1 MAMIRIEAKR
11 VAHAPARV
19 AASGLLWGGLARA
32 CARVTV
38 KIGKIGAAR
47 SRLNVVNRAGMAA
60 IALGLIAGAPA
71 LADTLLLK
79 PARVFDGSAVH
90 ENWSVLVDG
99 DRIAAAGPNLAAPA
113 GARTI
118 DLRNATLFP
127 GMIEGHS
134 HLFLHPY
141 NETLWDDQVLHEPLA
156 LRTARAVVQ
165 AERTLDAGFTTERD
179 LGTEGAGFADVGLK
193 QAIDKGIVPGP
204 RLLVATK
211 AIVARG
217 AYGPKGYEPGVPIPQ
232 GAQEVAGVDDT
243 IRAVRDQVAAG
254 ADLIKFYADYHWGK
268 GEPSRPT
275 LSQAELDAGV
285 AAAHDAGRMVAVHAT
300 TAEGMMRAIRAG
312 ADTIEHGY
320 GGTEAVFKAMAAKG
334 IALCPT
340 LGASEAYARYFQNW
354 NGQEPAPESVQENRR
369 AFRLA
374 IKAGV
379 PICMGGDVGVFT
391 HGENWREMVAMQ
403 NAGLP
408 AAQVMTAATSGNAR
422 ILHLTDR
429 GAIKPGLLADLV
441 GVEGDPTRDVAAVRD
456 VRLVVKGGKVI
467 RE

>member
-1 MAMIRIEAKR
+1 MNFR
-11 VAHAPARV
+11 
-19 AASGLLWGGLARA
+19 AAAALL
-32 CARVTV
+32 
-38 KIGKIGAAR
+38 
-47 SRLNVVNRAGMAA
+47 
-60 IALGLIAGAPA
+60 LGLVLTTPA
-71 LADTLLLK
+71 VADTLLLH
-79 PARVFDGSAVH
+79 PTRVFDGTAIH
-90 ENWSVLVDG
+90 EGWSVLVEADK
-99 DRIAAAGPNLAAPA
+99 IAAVGPNLGAPA

-118 DLRNATLFP
+118 DLPGTTLMP

-165 AERTLDAGFTTERD
+165 AQRTLFAGFTTERD

-193 QAIDKGIVPGP
+193 QAIDQGIVPGP
-204 RLLVATK
+204 RLLVSTK

-217 AYGPKGYEPGVPIPQ
+217 AYGPKGYEPGVPVPQ
-232 GAQEVAGVDDT
+232 GAQEVAGVDET

-254 ADLIKFYADYHWGK
+254 ADIVKFYADYHWGK

-285 AAAHDAGRMVAVHAT
+285 AAAHDAGRLVAVHAT
-300 TAEGMMRAIRAG
+300 TAEGMMRAVRAG

-320 GGTEAVFKAMAAKG
+320 SGTAEVFKAMAAKG

-340 LGASEAYARYFQNW
+340 LGASEAYARYFQHW

-374 IKAGV
+374 MQAEV

-391 HGENWREMVAMQ
+391 HGKNWLEMEAMQ
-403 NAGLP
+403 HGGMSP
-408 AAQVMTAATSGNAR
+408 IQVLISATSRNAR
-422 ILHLTDR
+422 ILRLTDR
-429 GAIKPGLLADLV
+429 GQVKPGLLADLV
-441 GVEGDPTRDVAAVRD
+441 AIDGDPSRDVSAVEH
-456 VRLVVKGGKVI
+456 VRLVMKGGKVV
-467 RE
+467 RSDDR